1 MKANRIIIIAACVVA
16 AAGCAKKN
24 SLPTPV
30 PTPPTMRDYV
40 NRMGGKWL
48 MQGKS
53 IYQCWLCTPYV
64 YDTADIVKRIN
75 VYVMD
80 DTTISVMDTI
90 DPGNA
95 KVMYLERYD
104 SSSRKFS
111 FVSPSNSMYGHSFV
125 NYYLENDSMV
135 YNNYT
140 RSSGSS
146 WEDIVHTP

>member
-1 MKANRIIIIAACVVA
+1 MAACFVV

-24 SLPTPV
+24 SLPTPA
-30 PTPPTMRDYV
+30 PTPAMRDYV
-40 NRMGGKWL
+40 NRIGGKWM
-48 MQGKS
+48 MQGQS
-53 IYQCWLCTPYV
+53 IYQCWLCAPQV
-64 YDTADIVKRIN
+64 YETTEIVKRIN

-95 KVMYLERYD
+95 KVMYLEGYD
-104 SSSRKFS
+104 SSSRKLS
-111 FVSPSNSMYGHSFV
+111 FVSPNNGMYRHSFV
-125 NYYLENDSMV
+125 HYYIANDSMV
-135 YNNYT
+135 YDKYS